1 MWTANVSIRGGEDIC
16 PHIPIHELISMA
28 PRIGSL
34 YKNKNLRTILG
45 TLGVLTAFVV
55 FTEMTLRT
63 IVPVA
68 FIFFAVMGHD
78 VVDETYDLPEGTNWF
93 AYGASVVVVGA
104 YFAVAGPT
112 PWVGS
117 LIALAGLWFV
127 FDGATTI
134 RYEPSLPTHEYVA
147 DIDDTDMG
155 EAMLHMQ
162 TLNVVYQGLE
172 DAPEPK
178 TATELAADLDL
189 TESRVE
195 RALEFLDTKG
205 RVEQMGNQYRAEPP
219 QWGWVTPVVQFFAWL
234 PRRIVRPFRRVAA
247 NA

>member
-1 MWTANVSIRGGEDIC
+1 
-16 PHIPIHELISMA
+16 MA
-28 PRIGSL
+28 PRIASL
-34 YKNKNLRTILG
+34 YKNKNLRTIVG
-45 TLGVLTAFVV
+45 TLGVLIAMVV

-63 IVPVA
+63 TVPIAVML
-68 FIFFAVMGHD
+68 FAVMGHD
-78 VVDETYDLPEGTNWF
+78 VVDETYDLPEGTKGV
-93 AYGASVVVVGA
+93 AYGVSVVVVGV
-104 YFAVAGPT
+104 YFAVAGLA

-117 LIALAGLWFV
+117 LMALAGLWFV

-134 RYEPSLPTHEYVA
+134 RYEPSLAAHEYVA
-147 DIDDTDMG
+147 DIDNADMG
-155 EAMLHMQ
+155 EAMLRMQ

-172 DAPEPK
+172 DAPAPK

-195 RALEFLDTKG
+195 RALGFLYTKG

-219 QWGWVTPVVQFFAWL
+219 QWGRVTPVVQFFSWL